1 MGFFNDALVEAL
13 FTGNY
18 VCRECG
24 APMEFEDEWKDILV
38 CPSCGYSVELDRY
51 GFDSDEEYDALYPTK
66 EEVCGYEDEYDD
78 EDDGYNGETY
88 DEVYGELDD

>member
-1 MGFFNDALVEAL
+1 MGFFNDTLVDAL

-24 APMEFEDEWKDILV
+24 AQMEFEDEWEDILV

-66 EEVCGYEDEYDD
+66 EELCGYEDEYD
-78 EDDGYNGETY
+78 EDDEYNGEIY
-88 DEVYGELDD
+88 DEICGELDDD